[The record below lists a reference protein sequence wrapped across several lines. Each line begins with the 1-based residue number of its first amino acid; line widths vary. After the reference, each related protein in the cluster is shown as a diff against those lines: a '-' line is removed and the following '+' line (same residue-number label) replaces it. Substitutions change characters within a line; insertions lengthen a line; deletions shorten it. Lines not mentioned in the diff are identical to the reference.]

1 MSRGLLF
8 ALLTAGV
15 LSASSS
21 RAQVEVAPAPRA
33 IRPDGTRD
41 PVPGSTA
48 AQKENP
54 LVVVQRIIKNSKT
67 VGDKLA
73 MTDTGTETRQTQ
85 EKILKDIQSLIDQ
98 QDNPPPSPDKNPD
111 KNPDKEPDKKQKNM
125 DDTKDKKPDDM
136 NKKSDMMPQGGMND
150 MPPMPKDMG
159 MGGMPPPMADNDDE
173 PHARRPRQQN
183 GNQPEQK
190 DGQPKNPSSGKQQ
203 PQPQTQAKN
212 PPPKDPKNTGGVVPD
227 PSRGNPTDPGRPLL
241 PFEDEIVKEVWGHLP
256 DKMRQ
261 QATQYYQQDFMP
273 RYTELLK
280 LYYSSLAE
288 KSERK

>member
-1 MSRGLLF
+1 MSRGILF
-8 ALLTAGV
+8 ALLTTGV
-15 LSASSS
+15 LSASSP

-41 PVPGSTA
+41 PAPRPTA
-48 AQKENP
+48 AKKENP
-54 LVVVQRIIKNSKT
+54 LEVVQRIIKNSKT

-73 MTDTGTETRQTQ
+73 MTDTGSETRQTQ

-98 QDNPPPSPDKNPD
+98 QDKPPPSPDKNPD
-111 KNPDKEPDKKQKNM
+111 KDPDKEPDKKQKNM
-125 DDTKDKKPDDM
+125 DDTKDKKSDDM
-136 NKKSDMMPQGGMND
+136 NKKSDMMPQAGMKD
-150 MPPMPKDMG
+150 IPPMQKDMG
-159 MGGMPPPMADNDDE
+159 MGGMPSPAGNEDE

-183 GNQPEQK
+183 DSHPEQK
-190 DGQPKNPSSGKQQ
+190 NEQPKDPSGGKQQ
-203 PQPQTQAKN
+203 PQPQTKAKN

-227 PSRGNPTDPGRPLL
+227 PSKGNPTDPGRPLL